1 MMDESIKNLKIKL
14 LTCRSVTDEMKKQV
28 HELITNEEINWYPEV
43 EELHKIYLFA
53 CCRGEFTGEQLEIIY
68 EKAYRDYHSCG
79 LEDIEC
85 EFFELADL
93 VNKVINFKLP
103 KGGF

>member
-1 MMDESIKNLKIKL
+1 MMNELLKNLKHEL
-14 LTCRSVTDEMKKQV
+14 LTCRSVTDEMKNQV
-28 HELITNEEINWYPEV
+28 HELIVNEEINWYPEV

-53 CCRGEFTGEQLEIIY
+53 CYRGVFTGEQLEIIY

-85 EFFELADL
+85 EFFELVDL
-93 VNKVINFKLP
+93 VSKVINSKHIVNW
-103 KGGF
+103 